1 MTFFI
6 GEIGVNHENNID
18 NALKMIDHLS
28 YAKWDA
34 AKFQSYKA
42 NKLARK
48 ESPSYWDTS
57 KEKIKSQHELFS
69 KFDSWNIQEYK
80 YLQKYCLKK
89 GIEFMTTAFDLD
101 TLNDIDELV
110 IRHKISSSDITNF
123 QLINAVAKK
132 NKPIIL
138 STGASNLNEIERA
151 VKWIKQVNDKPLC
164 LLHCVLRYPTEI
176 KYANIG
182 RINSLIKSGLAES
195 YGYSDHT
202 VPPSSFEAIKASL
215 TFGASVIEKH
225 FTYNK
230 DLPGND
236 HYHAFD
242 KDDAFQMR
250 EIDNF
255 QTQLIGSSKIEVEG
269 EESARENARR
279 SLTSTRKIFKGEFL
293 TKDNITAKR
302 PLKGGICASKWIEFI
317 GKKVIRD
324 INLDEPILYSDIENV
339 YN

>member
-18 NALKMIDHLS
+18 NALKMIDDLS

-42 NKLARK
+42 NKLAREK
-48 ESPSYWDTS
+48 SPSYWDTS

-69 KFDSWNIQEYK
+69 KFDNWNFEEYK
-80 YLQKYCLKK
+80 YLHKYCEKK

-101 TLNDIDELV
+101 TLDDIDILV
-110 IRHKISSSDITNF
+110 KRHKISSSDITNF
-123 QLINAVAKK
+123 QLIDAVAKK
-132 NKPIIL
+132 GKPIIL
-138 STGASNLNEIERA
+138 STGASKLDEIKRA
-151 VKWIKQVNDKPLC
+151 VSWIKAVNDKPLC

-182 RINSLIKSGLAES
+182 RINALTESGLAES

-202 VPPSSFEAIKASL
+202 VPPSSFEAIKTSITL
-215 TFGASVIEKH
+215 GAKVIEKH

-230 DLPGND
+230 ELPGND

-242 KDDAFQMR
+242 RGDALRMIELTDFQN
-250 EIDNF
+250 E
-255 QTQLIGSSKIEVEG
+255 LIGNSQFDVSG
-269 EESARENARR
+269 EESARDNARR
-279 SLTSTRKIFKGEFL
+279 SITSIRKILKGEIL
-293 TKDNITAKR
+293 TPKNITSKR
-302 PLKGGICASKWIEFI
+302 PLKGGICASQWEHFI
-317 GKKVIRD
+317 GKKVNKD
-324 INLDEPILYSDIENV
+324 INLDEPILFSDLENA
-339 YN
+339 